1 MHERAIDL
9 IHRIAVG
16 HDLDLI
22 EPELSREVDAI
33 AVRLRVLP
41 DPWERL
47 LSWARRRRRKRATP
61 SQPWE
66 KATKPP

>member
-33 AVRLRVLP
+33 DVASECSLIPGRG
-41 DPWERL
+41 
-47 LSWARRRRRKRATP
+47 S
-61 SQPWE
+61 
-66 KATKPP
+66 